1 MAQFIDLE
9 KKKNIFSCWYL
20 CKDSAYVLIKKKKK
34 SYLAYG
40 FLYPGSEN

>member
-34 SYLAYG
+34 LFG
-40 FLYPGSEN
+40 LWFLYPGSEN